1 MVTAVWRRA
10 GIMTAGL
17 SLTFLLLFIASF
29 AAQKLPVPDGAML
42 ADAYWQQH
50 GVSSSGGVFGS
61 QLGLMVHMLMH
72 VWLLWLVPLAGL
84 LITLVLV
91 NREVDT
97 GEMAVYLERIHLLEN
112 ALTDS
117 RNAAELYT
125 SRWETL
131 NTKFDQMFEN
141 SAEIWLVLDRG
152 GSIRRWNR
160 SAVDLARRFH
170 PGVTDTLEGRPLSDV
185 INSNDL
191 NSVLNPVRLAMASGN
206 VSNGEVHL
214 PTVGQHFLAWIFP
227 LGDEV
232 AVVLRDITHRYR
244 EGAFLQSA
252 ERLVRQ
258 LVEDSVRPVAVLDPN
273 WNYLYVSRKWS
284 EIMGLD
290 PRDTL
295 VGNDHRLKVPD
306 FPAERRIFEPQLA
319 EGQRVGRDDERRT
332 VNGREVILSWHIRPW
347 MDAFGR
353 LGGYIFTVVD
363 NTESARLKQQV
374 SQAVE
379 RENALAYSDALTG
392 LPNRQLFNDRLNMS
406 LAQAYRQLGKVALFF
421 LDLDGFKA
429 VNDQLGHDSGDLL
442 LKQVAERLKTCV
454 RTTDT
459 VARLG
464 GDEFT
469 IILSVRDR
477 ADAEQVAAKVLST
490 IRAPYDLNGK
500 IADKVGTSIGI
511 AMYPQD
517 GTQGAELVRKA
528 DGAMYAAK
536 QGGKNAWRFATQE
549 IVVKV

>member
-1 MVTAVWRRA
+1 MTV
-10 GIMTAGL
+10 GIGL
-17 SLTFLLLFIASF
+17 TLLCLFVVSF
-29 AAQKLPVPDGAML
+29 ALQALPLPNGTQL
-42 ADAYWQQH
+42 AEAYWQERA
-50 GVSSSGGVFGS
+50 GRSSGGVMAS
-61 QLGLMVHMLMH
+61 QFGLMWHMMMH
-72 VWLLWLVPLAGL
+72 IWLLWLVPLSGL

-112 ALTDS
+112 ALTDA
-117 RNAAELYT
+117 RNAADLYT
-125 SRWETL
+125 GRWETL
-131 NTKFDQMFEN
+131 NTKFDQMFET
-141 SAEIWLVLDRG
+141 SPEVWLVVDRS
-152 GSIRRWNR
+152 GSIRRWNKA
-160 SAVDLARRFH
+160 AVDLARRFQ
-170 PGVTDTLEGRPLSDV
+170 PGVADTLEGRPLADV
-185 INSNDL
+185 INSSDL
-191 NSVLNPVRLAMASGN
+191 ASVLNPVRKALSEGIVA
-206 VSNGEVHL
+206 NGEVHL
-214 PTVGQHFLAWIFP
+214 PTLGQHFLAWIFP

-232 AVVLRDITHRYR
+232 ALVLRDITHRYR
-244 EGAFLQSA
+244 DGAFLQST

-258 LVEDSVRPVAVLDPN
+258 LVEDSVRPVAVLDAN
-273 WNYLYVSRKWS
+273 WNYMYVSRKWS

-295 VGNDHRLKVPD
+295 VGHDHRAKVPD
-306 FPAERRIFEPQLA
+306 FPAERRVYEPQLA

-332 VNGREVILSWHIRPW
+332 VNGREMILSWHIRPW

-363 NTESARLKQQV
+363 NTEATRLRQQV
-374 SQAVE
+374 AQAEE

-429 VNDQLGHDSGDLL
+429 VNDQLGHDSGDIL
-442 LKQVAERLKTCV
+442 LKQVAGRLKSCV

-477 ADAEQVAAKVLST
+477 ADAEQVAAKVLAA
-490 IRAPYDLNGK
+490 IRQPYDLNGK

-528 DGAMYAAK
+528 DAAMYAAK